1 MQRPGKKPPP
11 QSQNRLRPLSTLG
24 VVRIA
29 GGAEVLVPRAAAAP
43 PLAQPPALQPDPLIR
58 RPITQPSA
66 PPGAAAADKY
76 IAEREAKRLKGFDIP
91 KHSRYTDGDGS
102 LAFQGTRT
110 VEGQL
115 LALLKRGEEVMVMPI
130 DQATARRLTRIA
142 VGDAVSITPKGSIKT
157 TKGRSR

>member
-1 MQRPGKKPPP
+1 
-11 QSQNRLRPLSTLG
+11 LRPLSALG
-24 VVRIA
+24 VVHLA
-29 GGAEVLVPRAAAAP
+29 GGAEVLVPRAAPVP
-43 PLAQPPALQPDPLIR
+43 PLSRSRALQPDPLTR
-58 RPITQPSA
+58 RPITQPGT
-66 PPGAAAADKY
+66 PPGVAAADKY

-91 KHSRYTDGDGS
+91 NHCRYTDGDGA

-110 VEGQL
+110 VEGQA
-115 LALLKRGEEVMVMPI
+115 LALLKRGDEVMVMPI